1 MAHEDSV
8 VASAPSVDEAIIMGL
23 TRLMATRD
31 EVEIEVLDEGSRG
44 FLGVGAREARVR
56 ITRRPPE
63 PPASEEAGPAEGS
76 LAEKGSRSRGGEAT
90 PAKGTGMPEPGESLS
105 MPVTETVAESRPVEA
120 RPAGAQPAE
129 EPTAGESATSERLA
143 SEAEV
148 LRGKVASAA
157 EEIAHHILP
166 GLDVK
171 VSLTWLEDRED
182 KEPTIWVSINGRD
195 ADSLVGPQ
203 GRSLRALQYLFRTL
217 LYRQV
222 DGNYN
227 VVVDA
232 DGFYK
237 RRRQS
242 LEALARKKAEQ
253 AVASGRRVRLRAMP
267 ANERRIIHIALRDD
281 PRVETESVGHGRDRA
296 VTIIPK
302 DDISA

>member
-63 PPASEEAGPAEGS
+63 PPVSEGAGPAEGS
-76 LAEKGSRSRGGEAT
+76 LAENGSRSRGGEAT

-203 GRSLRALQYLFRTL
+203 G
-217 LYRQV
+217 
-222 DGNYN
+222 
-227 VVVDA
+227 
-232 DGFYK
+232 
-237 RRRQS
+237 
-242 LEALARKKAEQ
+242 
-253 AVASGRRVRLRAMP
+253 
-267 ANERRIIHIALRDD
+267 
-281 PRVETESVGHGRDRA
+281 
-296 VTIIPK
+296 
-302 DDISA
+302 

>member
-63 PPASEEAGPAEGS
+63 PPVSEGAGPAEGS

-143 SEAEV
+143 
-148 LRGKVASAA
+148 
-157 EEIAHHILP
+157 P

-203 GRSLRALQYLFRTL
+203 GRNLRALQYLFRTL

-222 DGNYN
+222 DGDYN